1 MQDELTRPHTPEE
14 IERALRESE
23 EKYRLLFSGID
34 EGFCIIEVLFD
45 SAGKPVDY
53 RFLETNPVFE
63 RQTGLVDAVGKS
75 MRALAPEHEERWFEI
90 YGQIALTGDA
100 RRFEDPA
107 AALGR
112 FFDVFAFRIGEPEQR
127 RVAILFRDIG
137 ERKRVQDALRESE
150 ERQAFLL
157 KLSDALRPLADAAA
171 IQAATTRMIGE
182 HLAVDRAM
190 YAEVEGP
197 VGAEVG
203 TICCQFIRPARAGEA
218 TAVPFPERFLFK
230 PYGEHRMA
238 ARYRGDLLVVAN
250 IDDDPRADAAER
262 AAWAA
267 ANVRS
272 AIVAPLVKDGR
283 LVAEFGVH
291 CEEPRDWMEAEQ
303 SLIREV
309 AERTWAA
316 AERARAEAGLREIEE
331 RHAFLLELSDALRPL
346 TDSGDIERTATRLLG
361 EHLKADRCFL
371 SPVYD
376 DGLGMCVREEYLRS
390 GASSVLGDYTFA
402 QFGDFVG
409 PTLHAGHNL
418 AVEDVSALSGLS
430 AGERAS
436 YAAVEVGAYLLIPVT
451 LNGRLAAFLTIN
463 HRTPRGWSDAD
474 KAVARQTADR
484 LWTARERARA
494 EAALSES
501 EELRRLALAGGRMG
515 AWRWDLNKRLVSGD
529 PKFMSLYGLPPTDGP
544 VDLSLFTERMSPESA
559 VEIEK
564 IVTRAISAGEEFDG
578 PILIETG
585 PTAGS
590 WVQWRGCTS
599 PGDASILQGVTY
611 DITQQKRAGDALS
624 ASEERQSFLLM
635 LSDKLRAVVNAQEV
649 QRAACRLLGEQLE
662 ADRVYYL
669 ENDTE
674 SGRGIVLN
682 DYAVDGLPSLAGEY
696 PHETFATTY
705 RRLGDGQTWIVHDAA
720 IETSIDEQEREY
732 FLDQSV
738 RAWIDVPLIKD
749 GRLEAVLCVVQSDAR
764 AWTPADIALV
774 EDVADRTWAAVE
786 RARVERALREEE
798 RLRTAMLDVLPLGL
812 ALTDTGGRVVLSNR
826 EWARLIPTKRIPS
839 RDQDRGPRWRSWNE
853 DGELVQPENFPTA
866 RALRGEHVDPPMEFL
881 YVEDDGQERWTSV
894 AAIPFRDSSDEII
907 GAVCVIQDIDAAKRA
922 SESLQDSERHAQV
935 LLAEL
940 QHRVRNTLAVVRSI
954 ARRTADRT
962 ETQADFVSHFEGRL
976 SAFSRVQAVVTRSPD
991 SGVALRTLVED
1002 ELLALAA
1009 RDGNHIK
1016 ISGPDVCLTSR
1027 AAETISLAIHELA
1040 TNAIKYGALSAPRGR
1055 VQVNWSC
1062 LDGGGKD
1069 DLRFEWRERGLD
1081 SRPAA
1086 SREGFG
1092 HELLLRSLPYDLDAK
1107 TEIVFE
1113 EDGLRFLMTLPMTA
1127 EVIASGER
1135 RSTQ

>member
-1 MQDELTRPHTPEE
+1 MADRIGTFDWAATPLGEISGWPEYLRALTNHILASPQVSTIACGPGRHLIYNDAAAALYGDRHPGALGQPLNEAFADSYPSVATLYDRAFAGETVEVSAQPLSIRAEE
-14 IERALRESE
+14 IFDATLCPVWGPDGEVAAVHMIGFEVGLRVAAERALRQSE
-23 EKYRLLFSGID
+23 EKYRLLFSAID
-34 EGFCIIEVLFD
+34 EGFCIVEVLFD
-45 SAGKPVDY
+45 SEGRPVDY

-75 MRALAPEHEERWFEI
+75 MRALAPDHEERWFEI
-90 YGQIALTGDA
+90 YGRIALTGEA
-100 RRFEDPA
+100 KRFEDPA

-137 ERKRVQDALRESE
+137 ERKRAQDALRESE

-157 KLSDALRPLADAAA
+157 ELSDALRPLADAAA

-316 AERARAEAGLREIEE
+316 AERARAEAALTKSQARLQIAMTAADVGMWNWDISSDRLIVDERLADIFGLDPKIATTSGLPLETFMARMHPEDRLRVKQLIREATETGADYHVEHRIVNPDGSLKWVEA
-331 RHAFLLELSDALRPL
+331 RGKLQDDPLTRTRRFFGVIVDITKRKRAELALR
-346 TDSGDIERTATRLLG
+346 
-361 EHLKADRCFL
+361 
-371 SPVYD
+371 
-376 DGLGMCVREEYLRS
+376 
-390 GASSVLGDYTFA
+390 
-402 QFGDFVG
+402 
-409 PTLHAGHNL
+409 
-418 AVEDVSALSGLS
+418 
-430 AGERAS
+430 
-436 YAAVEVGAYLLIPVT
+436 
-451 LNGRLAAFLTIN
+451 
-463 HRTPRGWSDAD
+463 
-474 KAVARQTADR
+474 
-484 LWTARERARA
+484 
-494 EAALSES
+494 
-501 EELRRLALAGGRMG
+501 
-515 AWRWDLNKRLVSGD
+515 
-529 PKFMSLYGLPPTDGP
+529 
-544 VDLSLFTERMSPESA
+544 
-559 VEIEK
+559 
-564 IVTRAISAGEEFDG
+564 
-578 PILIETG
+578 
-585 PTAGS
+585 
-590 WVQWRGCTS
+590 
-599 PGDASILQGVTY
+599 
-611 DITQQKRAGDALS
+611 
-624 ASEERQSFLLM
+624 ASEERQAFLLI

-764 AWTPADIALV
+764 AWIPADIALV

-826 EWARLIPTKRIPS
+826 EWARFIPTKRIPS

-853 DGELVQPENFPTA
+853 DGDLVEPQSFPAA

-881 YVEDDGQERWTSV
+881 YVQDDGHERWTSV

-1127 EVIASGER
+1127 EVIASGEQ